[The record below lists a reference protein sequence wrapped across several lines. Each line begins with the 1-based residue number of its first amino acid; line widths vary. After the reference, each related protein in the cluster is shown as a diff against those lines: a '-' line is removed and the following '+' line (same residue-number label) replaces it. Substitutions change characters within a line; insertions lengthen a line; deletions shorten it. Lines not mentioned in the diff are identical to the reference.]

1 MNSNSNLKVKKIKAL
16 TLVEMAIVMVVM
28 GFFLGIG
35 LSLLKPLLK
44 QQKVSQTRNI
54 IVSARF
60 SIIGYV
66 ISTQNLPDNLGQAG
80 ARASDAFGKPL
91 QYIKVNL
98 SDLCSTTTTGL
109 SIKEGCQDKRCSGST
124 TISNVAV
131 VIISG
136 GENKNIQTK
145 ITNNGTINIYK
156 PHVEVDDYP
165 GDGTRIETYDD
176 IVEYITISELK
187 GRACPP
193 PGGS

>member
-1 MNSNSNLKVKKIKAL
+1 
-16 TLVEMAIVMVVM
+16 MAIVMVVM

-124 TISNVAV
+124 TISRAGNSIISNVAV

-193 PGGS
+193 PGGP